1 MIKKWLYARFLAV
14 GPEVVVTKELIWQE
28 YTSSYY

>member
-1 MIKKWLYARFLAV
+1 MVLCAILAV
-14 GPEVVVTKELIWQE
+14 GPEVVVTKELICQE